1 MKTINDII
9 QENMNYDAFQNI
21 KKCIE
26 ESEQEPAQ
34 IIRQYLISPAYH
46 NDYDTMILYK
56 NINTN
61 KVTNVLIEQSKS
73 PYNTKRIDFD
83 ILPTKDKE
91 TIDRN
96 IQIK

>member
-1 MKTINDII
+1 
-9 QENMNYDAFQNI
+9 
-21 KKCIE
+21 
-26 ESEQEPAQ
+26 
-34 IIRQYLISPAYH
+34 
-46 NDYDTMILYK
+46 MILYK

-61 KVTNVLIEQSKS
+61 KVTNILIEQSKS

-91 TIDRN
+91 TIDRS